1 MAPVFPINGLKT
13 PRNTYQEKWEKR
25 YNALSPEAQRQIDAI
40 NQMHWREYQLK
51 PIKRTKEYPDEGDRF
66 VLNPLENVYF
76 VGIVIKNRIHSIL
89 GEDLLTVF
97 IFRNVYRSLSEIP
110 PVIQVDKLLIPP
122 AVVGWEYWTRGY
134 FSKIQS
140 EIRRKKPTTYGF
152 YRIISGKYVNE
163 SREQLVRK
171 PKEIGIFGVATITGI
186 ASEIRKEL
194 IMDPTIL
201 SAESNI

>member
-1 MAPVFPINGLKT
+1 MALEFPVKGLKI
-13 PRNTYQEKWEKR
+13 PRNTYREKWEKR

-40 NQMHWREYQLK
+40 NEMHWREYQLK
-51 PIKRTKEYPDEGDRF
+51 KIKCTKEYPDEGDRF
-66 VLNPLENVYF
+66 VLNPMENVYF
-76 VGIVIKNRIHSIL
+76 VGIVVKNKIHSIL

-140 EIRRKKPTTYGF
+140 EIHRKKPTTYGF

-163 SREQLVRK
+163 YREQLVRK